1 MFVGVACI
9 GVHVW
14 VGYGKSVPC
23 LSDRSTQFDY
33 KKIEFYLVLYMYIS
47 VCAVPPLLD
56 LPYSGLFCGIL
67 LSRFKKFYTQNQ
79 KNCMVDTFLD

>member
-9 GVHVW
+9 SVHVW

-23 LSDRSTQFDY
+23 LSERSTQFDY

-47 VCAVPPLLD
+47 VCALLD
-56 LPYSGLFCGIL
+56 LPYSGLFLWHFIV
-67 LSRFKKFYTQNQ
+67 K
-79 KNCMVDTFLD
+79 V